1 MLEHPSV
8 PVWKMMRGMVSPF
21 REKRSKMMSI
31 ITPEKKQQIPFEQD
45 GRRALRSRNRMRAI
59 IGAVVLLC
67 AIGIGAFIYAMIAWT
82 SSVTSPASVAAEQ
95 YYAAIKNQQYAVAY
109 SHLDTQ
115 LTYNGAL
122 MSQDGYTQA
131 AMRLDE
137 TAGKVID
144 YSISNVSTSW
154 NFGQNIARATVH
166 VTRAHQS
173 YDVHLAMKLEG
184 YSYKI
189 TSFDG
194 I

>member
-1 MLEHPSV
+1 
-8 PVWKMMRGMVSPF
+8 
-21 REKRSKMMSI
+21 MST
-31 ITPEKKQQIPFEQD
+31 ITPEVKPPVQSAQDAKQSH
-45 GRRALRSRNRMRAI
+45 RRNRLLLI
-59 IGAVVLLC
+59 IGAVVLLS
-67 AIGIGAFIYAMIAWT
+67 AIAIGAFIYAMMAWT
-82 SSVTSPASVAAEQ
+82 SSVTSPASGAADQ
-95 YYAAIKNQQYAVAY
+95 YYAAISHQQYAAAY

-122 MSQDGYTQA
+122 MSEDGYTQA
-131 AMRLDE
+131 ATRLDE

-144 YSISNVSTSW
+144 YSISNVTTSW

-184 YSYKI
+184 NSYKI